1 MLARRTPGPPR
12 VTLNW
17 CSAGI
22 TLVSMS
28 LLLHPMGGLLTF
40 VWMFSKSRQRST
52 SRLHLTTTT
61 SEETLV
67 PNVKNLGNQALIQAI
82 QDLDGIKSLRGALPN
97 GPVKDLYMELEGERN
112 VRKSKA
118 STKVWELRM
127 ELQHAENEVRV
138 LKGLKPQPVTGRDG
152 D

>member
-1 MLARRTPGPPR
+1 
-12 VTLNW
+12 
-17 CSAGI
+17 
-22 TLVSMS
+22 
-28 LLLHPMGGLLTF
+28 
-40 VWMFSKSRQRST
+40 
-52 SRLHLTTTT
+52 
-61 SEETLV
+61 V

-152 D
+152 DVND